1 MNHSLINSSVTMH
14 AIQQKLDIIANNMAN
29 SNTNGYKRKDATFED
44 ILNNIKEQPKGFQ
57 KDGRLSPL
65 GLNQGWGAKL
75 SQTQLDLS
83 QGTLTSTGVP
93 TDLAIEGNALYEV
106 TMNTVDETTGKPVPK
121 TVYTRDGTFELA
133 VNPADPDNVYLETKE
148 GNFVNGTNGQ
158 PIRIPKNLK
167 MFVDDKGNITAVNQA
182 DSGVAPLQ
190 VGQLKLVRIVR
201 PQFMQQIGDNLYS
214 LPDGVDNT
222 KGQILQNVNTGSTLE
237 SPVAVRQGF
246 LEQSNVNLADEMT
259 ELIMVQREYQL
270 SARAV
275 TSSDTMMNLA
285 NNLRG

>member
-1 MNHSLINSSVTMH
+1 MNHSLVNSSVTMH

-44 ILNNIKEQPKGFQ
+44 ILTNIKEQPKGFQ

-65 GLNQGWGAKL
+65 GFNQGWGVKL
-75 SQTQLDLS
+75 SQAQLNFA
-83 QGTLTSTGVP
+83 QGMLTATGISS
-93 TDLAIEGNALYEV
+93 DLAIEGNALYEV
-106 TMNTVDETTGKPVPK
+106 TMNTVDNLTGNPVVK
-121 TVYTRDGTFELA
+121 TVYTRDGSFELA
-133 VNPADPDNVYLETKE
+133 VNPDDPNNLYLETKE
-148 GNFVNGTNGQ
+148 GNFVNDTNGQ
-158 PIRIPKNLK
+158 PIRIPKDLK
-167 MFVDDKGNITAVNQA
+167 MSVDEKGNVTAINPK
-182 DSGVAPLQ
+182 DSGIIPVQ
-190 VGQLKLVRIVR
+190 VGQLKLIRVVR
-201 PQFMQQIGDNLYS
+201 PQYLQQIGDNLFA
-214 LPDGVDNT
+214 LPDGLNNAN
-222 KGQILQNVNTGSTLE
+222 GQILQNVNTGSTLE
-237 SPVAVRQGF
+237 SPVSIRQGS

>member
-44 ILNNIKEQPKGFQ
+44 ILTNIKQQPKGFE

-65 GLNQGWGAKL
+65 GFNQGWGAKL
-75 SQTQLDLS
+75 SQAQMNLE
-83 QGTLTSTGVP
+83 QGTLSATGISSDFAV
-93 TDLAIEGNALYEV
+93 EGNALYEV
-106 TMNTVDETTGKPVPK
+106 TMNTVDETGAPVTK
-121 TVYTRDGTFELA
+121 TVYTRDGSFDFA
-133 VNPADPDNVYLETKE
+133 VNPQDPANLYLETKE

-158 PIRIPKNLK
+158 PIKFPKGLK
-167 MFVDDKGNITAVNQA
+167 MLVDDKGNVTAINPS
-182 DSGVAPLQ
+182 DSGTAPLQ
-190 VGQLKLVRIVR
+190 LGQLKLVRVVR
-201 PQFMQQIGDNLYS
+201 PQFLQQIGENLYS
-214 LPDGVDNT
+214 LPDGIDNT
-222 KGQILQNVNTGSTLE
+222 KGQILQNVNTGSNLE
-237 SPVAVRQGF
+237 SSVAIRQGY

-259 ELIMVQREYQL
+259 ELISVQREYQL

>member
-1 MNHSLINSSVTMH
+1 MNHSLVNSSVTMH

-44 ILNNIKEQPKGFQ
+44 ILTNIKEQPKGFQ

-65 GLNQGWGAKL
+65 GFNQGWGAKL
-75 SQTQLDLS
+75 SQAQLNFS
-83 QGTLTSTGVP
+83 QGTLMATGISS
-93 TDLAIEGNALYEV
+93 DLAIEGNALYEV
-106 TMNTVDETTGKPVPK
+106 TMNTVDEITGNPVVK
-121 TVYTRDGTFELA
+121 TVYTRDGSFELA
-133 VNPADPDNVYLETKE
+133 VNPSDPDNLYLQTKE
-148 GNFVNGTNGQ
+148 GHFVNGTNGR
-158 PIRIPKNLK
+158 IRIPKDLK
-167 MFVDDKGNITAVNQA
+167 MSVDEKGNITAINPK
-182 DSGVAPLQ
+182 DSGMAPVQ
-190 VGQLKLVRIVR
+190 VGQLKLVRVVR
-201 PQFMQQIGDNLYS
+201 PQYLQQIGESLYS
-214 LPDGVDNT
+214 LPEGLNNAN
-222 KGQILQNVNTGSTLE
+222 GQILQNVNKGSILE
-237 SPVAVRQGF
+237 SPVAIRQGS

>member
-29 SNTNGYKRKDATFED
+29 SNTNGYKRKEATFED
-44 ILNNIKEQPKGFQ
+44 ILTNIKQQPKGFQ

-75 SQTQLDLS
+75 SQSQLNLS
-83 QGTLTSTGVP
+83 QGTLAATDISS
-93 TDLAIEGNALYEV
+93 DLAIEGNALYEV
-106 TMNTVDETTGKPVPK
+106 TMNTVDETTGNPVVK
-121 TVYTRDGTFELA
+121 TVYTRDGSFEIA
-133 VNPADPDNVYLETKE
+133 VNPNDPDNLYLETKE

-158 PIRIPKNLK
+158 PIRFPKNLK
-167 MFVDDKGNITAVNQA
+167 MSVDDKGNVTAVNA
-182 DSGVAPLQ
+182 TDTGIPAVQ
-190 VGQLKLVRIVR
+190 VGQLKLVRVVR
-201 PQFMQQIGDNLYS
+201 PQYMQQIGENLFA
-214 LPDGVDNT
+214 LPNGLDNT
-222 KGQILQNVNTGSTLE
+222 KGQILQTVNTGSALE
-237 SPVAVRQGF
+237 SPVAIRQGF
-246 LEQSNVNLADEMT
+246 LETSNVNLADEMT

>member
-29 SNTNGYKRKDATFED
+29 ANTNGYKRKEATFED
-44 ILNNIKEQPKGFQ
+44 ILTNVKMQPKGFQ
-57 KDGRLSPL
+57 REGRLSPL

-75 SQTQLDLS
+75 SQDQLNMA
-83 QGTLTSTGVP
+83 QGTLSATGVSS
-93 TDLAIEGNALYEV
+93 DIAIEGNALYEV
-106 TMNTVDETTGKPVPK
+106 TANTVDAAGNPVIK
-121 TVYTRDGTFELA
+121 TVYTRDGSFELA
-133 VNPADPDNVYLETKE
+133 VNPDDPDNLYLETKE
-148 GNFVNGTNGQ
+148 GNFVNDTNGQ
-158 PIRIPKNLK
+158 PIRFPKDLK
-167 MFVDDKGNITAVNQA
+167 MFVDDKGNVTAINPT
-182 DSGVAPLQ
+182 DSGIAPIQ
-190 VGQLKLVRIVR
+190 VGQLKLVRVVR
-201 PQFMQQIGDNLYS
+201 PQYMQQIGENLFS
-214 LPDGVDNT
+214 LPDGLDNT
-222 KGQILQNVNTGSTLE
+222 QGQILQNVNTGSNLE
-237 SPVAVRQGF
+237 SPVAIRQGY